1 MRGLQCRA
9 FRPVLL
15 LQVPRVTCV
24 PYVGCEPFFPRLLC
38 FLLYCAVWPVCG
50 VSFFYPMLRLC
61 ATCVPRAPYVL
72 CVPFVLCVPCALC
85 VPRLCA
91 LVCCVCLCTVCV
103 VSAVRAVCEVCA
115 LCVLC
120 LTCAACCLCGLCAVY
135 GSLTCLLCVARVP
148 CVLCVGCV
156 PFSPCGLFF
165 SYFFKPVLRR
175 PTPHSMFDLTLHC
188 PTPC

>member
-15 LQVPRVTCV
+15 LRVPRVTCV

-120 LTCAACCLCGLCAVY
+120 LTCAVCAV
-135 GSLTCLLCVARVP
+135 
-148 CVLCVGCV
+148 CVGCV
-156 PFSPCGLFF
+156 LCMA
-165 SYFFKPVLRR
+165 V
-175 PTPHSMFDLTLHC
+175 
-188 PTPC
+188 

>member
-1 MRGLQCRA
+1 MSD
-9 FRPVLL
+9 
-15 LQVPRVTCV
+15 
-24 PYVGCEPFFPRLLC
+24 VGCEPFFPRLLGV
-38 FLLYCAVWPVCG
+38 LLYCAIRAVCG
-50 VSFFYPMLRLC
+50 VFFFNPMLRLC
-61 ATCVPRAPYVL
+61 ATCVPQTPYVL

-135 GSLTCLLCVARVP
+135 GSLTCLLWVPRVP

-156 PFSPCGLFF
+156 PFSPCGLFDF
-165 SYFFKPVLRR
+165 YFFKPVFRL
-175 PTPHSMFDLTLHC
+175 PTPHLIFDLTLHC